1 MKNTRDIL
9 LFGSV
14 KNKLLREQQGILES
28 QPLENEDR
36 NIRIVYANDSE
47 ELLSRYAI
55 AKEEFALIVLGRDG
69 NEKMRSKSVVPASTI
84 FSLIDSMPMRQNE
97 IKQIL

>member
-47 ELLSRYAI
+47 ELLSRYAT